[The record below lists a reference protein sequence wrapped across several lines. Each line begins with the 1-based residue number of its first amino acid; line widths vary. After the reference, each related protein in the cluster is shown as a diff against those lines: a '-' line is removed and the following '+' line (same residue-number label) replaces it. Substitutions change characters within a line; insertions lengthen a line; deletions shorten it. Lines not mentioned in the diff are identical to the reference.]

1 MALVTSVTNNN
12 ILVIN
17 SEVIDIYCFNISR
30 ALFPCGDNM
39 VCIIDDREDVWRH
52 ATNLIHVRPYS
63 FFQST
68 GDINAPPS
76 GINLNLFYHN
86 IHDTTLCIEKLLI
99 IL

>member
-1 MALVTSVTNNN
+1 MTAYN
-12 ILVIN
+12 IITYTITYKACIN
-17 SEVIDIYCFNISR
+17 YFVCR

-68 GDINAPPS
+68 GDINAPPPP
-76 GINLNLFYHN
+76 GEFHFIILINLHS
-86 IHDTTLCIEKLLI
+86 
-99 IL
+99 